1 MHIIST
7 LLFVFSAN
15 LDNLAI
21 SIAYGMDNIK
31 INKTSNLIIALVSGL
46 GTFISMLV
54 GKSIINYLSPFNANL
69 LGCVLLISI
78 GCWFII
84 DFIMKNKN
92 SLSKHINKEHKNTIG
107 YYSDILSNPA
117 IADKDNSSNIDI
129 RESLSL
135 SIALALNNFALGFS
149 ASITGL
155 NIYLTSVLTFIFSFI
170 CIIIG
175 HDIGKSYFSKL
186 FGKYSPVISG
196 LIIIL
201 LGIYEIFI

>member
-1 MHIIST
+1 MHVIST
-7 LLFVFSAN
+7 LLFVISAN

-31 INKTSNLIIALVSGL
+31 IKKASNLLIALISGL
-46 GTFISMLV
+46 GTFISMFI
-54 GKSIINYLSPFNANL
+54 GKSIINFLSPFIANL
-69 LGCVLLISI
+69 LGCILLIAI
-78 GCWFII
+78 GGWFII
-84 DFIMKNKN
+84 DFIIKNNNNSSNHMNKVNKN
-92 SLSKHINKEHKNTIG
+92 TLEHYT
-107 YYSDILSNPA
+107 DILSNP
-117 IADKDNSSNIDI
+117 IIVDKNNSNSIDI

-155 NIYLTSVLTFIFSFI
+155 NIYLTSVFTFFFSFI

-175 HDIGKSYFSKL
+175 SAIGKSYFSKL
-186 FGKYSPVISG
+186 FGKYSSLISG

-201 LGIYEIFI
+201 LGIYEIFV